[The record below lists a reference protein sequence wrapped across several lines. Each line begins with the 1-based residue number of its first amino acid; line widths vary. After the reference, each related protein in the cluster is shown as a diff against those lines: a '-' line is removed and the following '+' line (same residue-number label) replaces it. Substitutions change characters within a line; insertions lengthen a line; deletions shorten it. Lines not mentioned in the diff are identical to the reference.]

1 MHIKSKNNERKKKV
15 KTFAFLT
22 VFAFI
27 SSLLCG
33 QAIYT
38 TTLNYEESCEHDVF
52 ADDEVATP
60 DPVQQVVDL
69 KLVGDLVQKDMRML
83 LPVRYDEP
91 LQVLAGDKE
100 NYLGAE
106 CVLRQVGPDV
116 TEFKGRILFT
126 IRDKQENNIKRMKL
140 DINSK
145 HLPDDTLITIYS
157 QKANGDNANDPETA
171 QSQENADQH
180 KADVG
185 EKRDDQEKA
194 DKEETSGDATDS
206 AEETRWNWLVTA
218 KIRDVV
224 VEEGRRVY

>member
-1 MHIKSKNNERKKKV
+1 MHIEWKTYEREKKV

-126 IRDKQENNIKRMKL
+126 IRDKHENNTKRIKL
-140 DINSK
+140 DIKGK
-145 HLPDDTLITIYS
+145 HLPNDTLVTIHS
-157 QKANGDNANDPETA
+157 QKADTGETKDSREKAAEEEANGDVP
-171 QSQENADQH
+171 
-180 KADVG
+180 
-185 EKRDDQEKA
+185 
-194 DKEETSGDATDS
+194 DS
-206 AEETRWNWLVTA
+206 SEGTGWNWLVTA
-218 KIRDVV
+218 EIRDVV
-224 VEEGRRVY
+224 VEEGQRVY